1 MRFAGR
7 SFVPSAQPGGR
18 RELATCRRDP
28 GAGQEGAEACG
39 REAGASRS
47 RPASSRAARVPGR
60 PAGVA
65 DDGEQNAAG
74 LVTGRSPHLRVAQG
88 RSRACAGLR
97 WALPGARR
105 DGSPDGAR
113 SGNNMLELES
123 TPISCFL
130 VSIVLSS
137 PFLPRMAQK
146 ENAYPW
152 PYGRQTT
159 QAGLNTLPQRALRKD
174 PATPSALVLMS
185 RSNTQPTAAPG
196 QKVVENSSGTPNFP
210 TRSFT
215 IDDFEIGRPLGK
227 GKFGNV
233 YLAREKKSHFIVA
246 LKVLFK
252 SQIEKEGVEHQ
263 LRREIEIQA
272 HLQHPNIL
280 RLYNYFYD
288 RRRIY
293 LILEYAPRGELYKE
307 LQKSRTFDE
316 QRTATIMEE
325 LADALIYCHGKKVI
339 HRDIKPENLL
349 LGLQGELKIADFGWS
364 VHAPSLRRKTMCGT
378 LDYLPPEMIEG
389 RTHNEK
395 VDLWCIGVLCYELL
409 VGNPPFESA
418 SHNET
423 YRRIVKVD
431 LKFPASVPSG
441 AQDLI
446 SKLLRHNPSERLPL
460 AQVSTHPWVR
470 AHSRRVLPPSA
481 LQAVP

>member
-1 MRFAGR
+1 
-7 SFVPSAQPGGR
+7 
-18 RELATCRRDP
+18 
-28 GAGQEGAEACG
+28 
-39 REAGASRS
+39 
-47 RPASSRAARVPGR
+47 
-60 PAGVA
+60 
-65 DDGEQNAAG
+65 
-74 LVTGRSPHLRVAQG
+74 
-88 RSRACAGLR
+88 
-97 WALPGARR
+97 
-105 DGSPDGAR
+105 
-113 SGNNMLELES
+113 
-123 TPISCFL
+123 
-130 VSIVLSS
+130 
-137 PFLPRMAQK
+137 
-146 ENAYPW
+146 
-152 PYGRQTT
+152 
-159 QAGLNTLPQRALRKD
+159 
-174 PATPSALVLMS
+174 MS
-185 RSNTQPTAAPG
+185 RSNVQPTAAPG
-196 QKVVENSSGTPNFP
+196 QKAVENSSETPNLL
-210 TRSFT
+210 RRNFT
-215 IDDFEIGRPLGK
+215 INDFEIGRPLGK

-272 HLQHPNIL
+272 HLQYVSTPSEPEPLCSLTPSSLFSPTLSLDVASKPHLALSLGQSLESRELPPVAPYCPPPWCPWPGPHLTYFPCHLSQLLYVRMRLEASSVSFPRHPNIL

-288 RRRIY
+288 RKRIY

-307 LQKSRTFDE
+307 LQKSHTFDE

-325 LADALIYCHGKKVI
+325 LADALMYCHGKKVI

-349 LGLQGELKIADFGWS
+349 LGLKGELKIADFGWS

-431 LKFPASVPSG
+431 LKFPPSVPEG
-441 AQDLI
+441 ARDLI

-460 AQVSTHPWVR
+460 AQVAAHPWVR

-481 LQAVP
+481 LQSVP

>member
-1 MRFAGR
+1 M
-7 SFVPSAQPGGR
+7 
-18 RELATCRRDP
+18 LL
-28 GAGQEGAEACG
+28 
-39 REAGASRS
+39 
-47 RPASSRAARVPGR
+47 
-60 PAGVA
+60 VA
-65 DDGEQNAAG
+65 HSNP
-74 LVTGRSPHLRVAQG
+74 VTGIKALSELPPGPSQAQ
-88 RSRACAGLR
+88 S
-97 WALPGARR
+97 
-105 DGSPDGAR
+105 
-113 SGNNMLELES
+113 
-123 TPISCFL
+123 
-130 VSIVLSS
+130 
-137 PFLPRMAQK
+137 
-146 ENAYPW
+146 
-152 PYGRQTT
+152 
-159 QAGLNTLPQRALRKD
+159 GLNTLPQRVLRKE
-174 PATPSALVLMS
+174 PVTPSALVLMS
-185 RSNTQPTAAPG
+185 RSNAQPTAAPL
-196 QKVVENSSGTPNFP
+196 QKVVENNSRTPNFSIR
-210 TRSFT
+210 RSFT

-307 LQKSRTFDE
+307 LQKSHTFDE

-431 LKFPASVPSG
+431 LKIPPSMPAG

-446 SKLLRHNPSERLPL
+446 SKLLKHNPSERLPL
-460 AQVSTHPWVR
+460 AQVSAHPWVR

-481 LQAVP
+481 LQSVP

>member
-1 MRFAGR
+1 M
-7 SFVPSAQPGGR
+7 
-18 RELATCRRDP
+18 T
-28 GAGQEGAEACG
+28 
-39 REAGASRS
+39 
-47 RPASSRAARVPGR
+47 
-60 PAGVA
+60 
-65 DDGEQNAAG
+65 
-74 LVTGRSPHLRVAQG
+74 
-88 RSRACAGLR
+88 
-97 WALPGARR
+97 
-105 DGSPDGAR
+105 
-113 SGNNMLELES
+113 
-123 TPISCFL
+123 
-130 VSIVLSS
+130 
-137 PFLPRMAQK
+137 QK

-152 PYGRQTT
+152 PYGRQTA
-159 QAGLNTLPQRALRKD
+159 QSGLNTLPQRVLRKE

-185 RSNTQPTAAPG
+185 RSNAQPTVALG
-196 QKVVENSSGTPNFP
+196 QKVMENSSGTPN
-210 TRSFT
+210 
-215 IDDFEIGRPLGK
+215 L
-227 GKFGNV
+227 
-233 YLAREKKSHFIVA
+233 LM
-246 LKVLFK
+246 
-252 SQIEKEGVEHQ
+252 
-263 LRREIEIQA
+263 
-272 HLQHPNIL
+272 HPNIL

-325 LADALIYCHGKKVI
+325 LADALMYCHGKKVI

-431 LKFPASVPSG
+431 LKFPPSVPAG

-460 AQVSTHPWVR
+460 AQVSAHPWVR

-481 LQAVP
+481 LQSVP

>member
-1 MRFAGR
+1 MPTQVGICACLPLFHCSPGCLLPERSVCHVCQDGGR
-7 SFVPSAQPGGR
+7 PSASLR
-18 RELATCRRDP
+18 CRRT
-28 GAGQEGAEACG
+28 AEDLAMGKPWSSGNLTGKAC
-39 REAGASRS
+39 E
-47 RPASSRAARVPGR
+47 
-60 PAGVA
+60 
-65 DDGEQNAAG
+65 
-74 LVTGRSPHLRVAQG
+74 TGWLWT
-88 RSRACAGLR
+88 CT
-97 WALPGARR
+97 LPGVHPNQGNFKEREN
-105 DGSPDGAR
+105 GS
-113 SGNNMLELES
+113 
-123 TPISCFL
+123 
-130 VSIVLSS
+130 V
-137 PFLPRMAQK
+137 
-146 ENAYPW
+146 W
-152 PYGRQTT
+152 
-159 QAGLNTLPQRALRKD
+159 LNILPQRVLRKE
-174 PATPSALVLMS
+174 AVTPSALVLMS

-196 QKVVENSSGTPNFP
+196 QKVVENSSGTPNFS

-307 LQKSRTFDE
+307 LQKCRTFDE

-431 LKFPASVPSG
+431 LKFPPSVPAG

-446 SKLLRHNPSERLPL
+446 SKLLKHNPSDRLPL
-460 AQVSTHPWVR
+460 AQVSAHPWVR

-481 LQAVP
+481 PQSVP

>member
-1 MRFAGR
+1 
-7 SFVPSAQPGGR
+7 
-18 RELATCRRDP
+18 
-28 GAGQEGAEACG
+28 
-39 REAGASRS
+39 
-47 RPASSRAARVPGR
+47 
-60 PAGVA
+60 
-65 DDGEQNAAG
+65 
-74 LVTGRSPHLRVAQG
+74 
-88 RSRACAGLR
+88 
-97 WALPGARR
+97 
-105 DGSPDGAR
+105 
-113 SGNNMLELES
+113 
-123 TPISCFL
+123 
-130 VSIVLSS
+130 
-137 PFLPRMAQK
+137 MAQK

-159 QAGLNTLPQRALRKD
+159 QPGLNTLPQRVLRKE

-196 QKVVENSSGTPNFP
+196 QKVVENSSGTPNFSM
-210 TRSFT
+210 RSFT

-325 LADALIYCHGKKVI
+325 LADALLYCHGKKVI

-431 LKFPASVPSG
+431 LKFPHPCPREPRTSSPSCSSITPPNG
-441 AQDLI
+441 C
-446 SKLLRHNPSERLPL
+446 
-460 AQVSTHPWVR
+460 PWPR
-470 AHSRRVLPPSA
+470 SQPTLGSGPTLGGCCLPPPFSLSRDLSLPFIRLCLSVCLYLCIWKEGYPA
-481 LQAVP
+481 CSSVCLLPPFYLIKAEAF

>member
-1 MRFAGR
+1 M
-7 SFVPSAQPGGR
+7 S
-18 RELATCRRDP
+18 
-28 GAGQEGAEACG
+28 
-39 REAGASRS
+39 
-47 RPASSRAARVPGR
+47 
-60 PAGVA
+60 
-65 DDGEQNAAG
+65 
-74 LVTGRSPHLRVAQG
+74 
-88 RSRACAGLR
+88 
-97 WALPGARR
+97 
-105 DGSPDGAR
+105 
-113 SGNNMLELES
+113 
-123 TPISCFL
+123 
-130 VSIVLSS
+130 
-137 PFLPRMAQK
+137 QK

-152 PYGRQTT
+152 PYGRQTS
-159 QAGLNTLPQRALRKD
+159 QSALSSLPQRVLRKE
-174 PATPSALVLMS
+174 PATPSTLVLMN
-185 RSNTQPTAAPG
+185 RSNGQPTVAPG
-196 QKVVENSSGTPNFP
+196 QKVVENSTSNLTPERLSSHFLIRRP
-210 TRSFT
+210 LT
-215 IDDFEIGRPLGK
+215 IEDFEIGRPLGK

-233 YLAREKKSHFIVA
+233 YLAREKKSRFIVA

-325 LADALIYCHGKKVI
+325 LADALLYCHGKKVI

-431 LKFPASVPSG
+431 LKFPPSVPTG

-446 SKLLRHNPSERLPL
+446 SKLLQHNPSERLSL
-460 AQVSTHPWVR
+460 AHVSTHPWVQ

-481 LQAVP
+481 LPSAP

>member
-1 MRFAGR
+1 VPRPGVAREEVGQRPGGNGRGGRSGQGWDAGR
-7 SFVPSAQPGGR
+7 KAWSVLDSFR
-18 RELATCRRDP
+18 RET
-28 GAGQEGAEACG
+28 
-39 REAGASRS
+39 
-47 RPASSRAARVPGR
+47 
-60 PAGVA
+60 
-65 DDGEQNAAG
+65 
-74 LVTGRSPHLRVAQG
+74 
-88 RSRACAGLR
+88 GLR
-97 WALPGARR
+97 
-105 DGSPDGAR
+105 GSPPRGLPAV
-113 SGNNMLELES
+113 
-123 TPISCFL
+123 TP
-130 VSIVLSS
+130 
-137 PFLPRMAQK
+137 LPS
-146 ENAYPW
+146 
-152 PYGRQTT
+152 
-159 QAGLNTLPQRALRKD
+159 LPPPL
-174 PATPSALVLMS
+174 PS
-185 RSNTQPTAAPG
+185 R
-196 QKVVENSSGTPNFP
+196 
-210 TRSFT
+210 RSFT

-233 YLAREKKSHFIVA
+233 YLAREKKSQFIVA

-307 LQKSRTFDE
+307 LQKSRTFDQ

-431 LKFPASVPSG
+431 LKFPPSVPTG

-446 SKLLRHNPSERLPL
+446 SKLLKHNPSDRLPL
-460 AQVSTHPWVR
+460 AQEPKETSTT
-470 AHSRRVLPPSA
+470 SKE
-481 LQAVP
+481 

>member
-1 MRFAGR
+1 
-7 SFVPSAQPGGR
+7 
-18 RELATCRRDP
+18 
-28 GAGQEGAEACG
+28 
-39 REAGASRS
+39 
-47 RPASSRAARVPGR
+47 
-60 PAGVA
+60 
-65 DDGEQNAAG
+65 
-74 LVTGRSPHLRVAQG
+74 
-88 RSRACAGLR
+88 
-97 WALPGARR
+97 
-105 DGSPDGAR
+105 
-113 SGNNMLELES
+113 
-123 TPISCFL
+123 
-130 VSIVLSS
+130 
-137 PFLPRMAQK
+137 MAQK

-152 PYGRQTT
+152 PYGRQPAQT
-159 QAGLNTLPQRALRKD
+159 GLNTLPQRVFRKEA
-174 PATPSALVLMS
+174 ATPSALVLMS
-185 RSNTQPTAAPG
+185 RSKTILEPSNAQPSAAPPH
-196 QKVVENSSGTPNFP
+196 SPIR
-210 TRSFT
+210 RSFT

-272 HLQHPNIL
+272 HLQYDPHPRSAAPSLSQAQAPLPPPTAHPNIL

-288 RRRIY
+288 RRRVY

-307 LQKSRTFDE
+307 LQKNHTFDE

-325 LADALIYCHGKKVI
+325 LADALMYCHGKKVI

-349 LGLQGELKIADFGWS
+349 LGLRGELKIADFGWS

-431 LKFPASVPSG
+431 LKFPPSVPPG

-446 SKLLRHNPSERLPL
+446 SKLLKHNPSERLPL
-460 AQVSTHPWVR
+460 AQVSAHPWVR

-481 LQAVP
+481 LQSAP